1 MVQRVE
7 TYQTIQ
13 YSIHDNKHWL
23 YNVQNDRMIV
33 SKQPLE
39 KYLKGANQMSSPLYD
54 FYHSPYK
61 RGKLSNF
68 HIFRIVLDSSK
79 ILYFNKVMLSL
90 LNSYLTISMLILC
103 IMHLSHLAPRQQN
116 SAVQFNLSQFSIAEL
131 VTIYLAMVLIILPLH
146 EYAHFSVYYKYFKP
160 PKVTFGFSIRYFSMP
175 VFFIK
180 VPFYKLLPS
189 KEKNELI
196 LAGIKFQVVL
206 WFLLDIIHLIYPSTF
221 VTGLIVMNIGLI
233 VTNLLPFLKLDG
245 YWYLSNIL
253 KVDDYMNY
261 FKRMFLKEV
270 APRLDIL
277 ILGIINCVLIA
288 LSILGVAYDIFT
300 LFI

>member
-1 MVQRVE
+1 MVQTIE
-7 TYQTIQ
+7 EYQTIQ
-13 YSIHDNKHWL
+13 YSIHENKRWL
-23 YNVQNDRMIV
+23 YNIQNDRMIV

-39 KYLKGANQMSSPLYD
+39 NYFREMTQTSSPLYD

-68 HIFRIVLDSSK
+68 HILRIILDSSK
-79 ILYFNKVMLSL
+79 ILFFHKAVL
-90 LNSYLTISMLILC
+90 LLINSYLIIAMLILS
-103 IMHLSHLAPRQQN
+103 ILHLPYLTTQLQN
-116 SAVQFNLSQFSIAEL
+116 STGQFTLSQFSIVEL
-131 VTIYLAMVLIILPLH
+131 IMVYLTVVMLILPLH

-160 PKVTFGFSIRYFSMP
+160 SKVTFGFSIRYFSMP

-180 VPFYKLLPS
+180 VPFYKLLPI

-206 WFLLDIIHLIYPSTF
+206 WFFLSLIHFVYPSNF
-221 VTGLIVMNIGLI
+221 ISGLIIVNIGLI

-245 YWYLSNIL
+245 YWYLSNVL

-261 FKRMFLKEV
+261 FQKMFLKKV
-270 APRLDIL
+270 VLRIDIL
-277 ILGIINCVLIA
+277 ILGILNYTLIA
-288 LSILGVAYDIFT
+288 LSIWGVAYDIFT
-300 LFI
+300 LFS